1 MDPLLKLSPVKWSL
15 LHSHVYS
22 WLLRFNISSL
32 PAPLTFAALI
42 CFFCRSRVL
51 YYSHRN
57 IICFWWI
64 CEGTLSKISTQ
75 FGWILIEVMLFPKG
89 FFLGGSNPF
98 TVPGLVFWSKSF
110 AGFSQASAFSNVSCR
125 FPVSGCL
132 YMGRAWNLQDFWS
145 PMPSVEMVCG
155 PLICR
160 SPDPVSICVMIL
172 RERLHCQ
179 KLTWN
184 PKIAGL

>member
-1 MDPLLKLSPVKWSL
+1 MVVEVYISL
-15 LHSHVYS
+15 LTSTFDFCCSDLFFQSVPRSVLLPQKYHLFLVDLWRNTLQDIHTVWMNSHWSDAVPKKF
-22 WLLRFNISSL
+22 L
-32 PAPLTFAALI
+32 
-42 CFFCRSRVL
+42 
-51 YYSHRN
+51 
-57 IICFWWI
+57 
-64 CEGTLSKISTQ
+64 
-75 FGWILIEVMLFPKG
+75 FG
-89 FFLGGSNPF
+89 GGSNPF

-125 FPVSGCL
+125 FPVSNCL

-145 PMPSVEMVCG
+145 PMPSVEMVYG

-172 RERLHCQ
+172 RERLHPQ

-184 PKIAGL
+184 PKISGL